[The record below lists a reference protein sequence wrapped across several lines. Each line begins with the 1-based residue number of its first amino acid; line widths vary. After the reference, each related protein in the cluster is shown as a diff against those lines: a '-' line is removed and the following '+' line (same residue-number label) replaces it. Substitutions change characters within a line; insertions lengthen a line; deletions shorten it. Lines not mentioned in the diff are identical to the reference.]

1 MAKNHRFNHFSIRWL
16 VSFMILWGIIG
27 GISIAN
33 SLVPET
39 WFSSAWAQAKKKG
52 TSSSRATASGG
63 SQANYPYQELWN
75 EAERLEKAGDFAGAV
90 KALEQAQTTLG
101 KSYFYTGLNHL
112 KMGTTYYLW
121 GRCDEALKHCDEAMN
136 LLQGRG
142 GKEVRGVVDLPPL
155 IRSCLLC
162 KARAYEKK
170 GDFENAIAQHEAM
183 TKAGQ
188 DQSAEINRLKQ
199 TISHRKESE
208 EKKQLALQKANEAEQ
223 QGQRTEAF
231 HYYMTAVNSGDS
243 FQLATLEKIVVLYQK
258 LDSPPPIS
266 EEARKHA
273 AFASFAVKE
282 AKDNNGYQRA
292 LAEYHRA
299 IRLAPWWPD
308 LYVNS
313 ALLFEQMGDYQAAFN
328 LLKIYFV
335 AAPDAPDREQ
345 MKTKLYELE
354 FKAEQGKK

>member
-1 MAKNHRFNHFSIRWL
+1 MVKNHSFNHFFIRWL
-16 VSFMILWGIIG
+16 LSFMITWGIIG

-39 WFSSAWAQAKKKG
+39 WLSSAWAQAKKKA
-52 TSSSRATASGG
+52 TSSSRETASGG

-90 KALEQAQTTLG
+90 KALEQAQITLKG
-101 KSYFYTGLNHL
+101 SYLYTGFNHL

-121 GRCDEALKHCDEAMN
+121 GRCDEALKHCEEAKN

-142 GKEVRGVVDLPPL
+142 GKEARGVVDLPPL

-170 GDFENAIAQHEAM
+170 GDFEKAIAEHEAM

-199 TISHRKESE
+199 TISYRKESE

-223 QGQRTEAF
+223 HGQRAEAF
-231 HYYMTAVNSGDS
+231 NHYMTAVNSGDS
-243 FQLATLEKIVVLYQK
+243 FQLATLEKIIALHQK

-282 AKDNNGYQRA
+282 AKDSNGYQKA
-292 LAEYHRA
+292 LFEYHRA
-299 IRLAPWWPD
+299 IRLAPWWAD
-308 LYVNS
+308 LYVNA
-313 ALLFEQMGDYQAAFN
+313 ALLFEQMGDSQAAFD

-354 FKAEQGKK
+354 FKAQQAKR

>member
-1 MAKNHRFNHFSIRWL
+1 MIQIRRFNHFSIRRL
-16 VSFMILWGIIG
+16 LSFMFIWGIIG

-33 SLVPET
+33 PWVPET
-39 WFSSAWAQAKKKG
+39 WVSPAWAQAKKKA
-52 TSSSRATASGG
+52 TSSSRETASGG
-63 SQANYPYQELWN
+63 SGANYPYQELWN

-90 KALEQAQTTLG
+90 KALEQAQTTLKG
-101 KSYFYTGLNHL
+101 SYFYTGLNHL

-121 GRCDEALKHCDEAMN
+121 GRCDEALKYCDEAMN

-170 GDFENAIAQHEAM
+170 GDFEKAIAQHEAM

-199 TISHRKESE
+199 TIAYRKESE

-223 QGQRTEAF
+223 QGQYKEAF
-231 HYYMTAVNSGDS
+231 QLYLTALNTGDS
-243 FQLATLEKIVVLYQK
+243 FQFTTVEKIIVLHQK
-258 LDSPPPIS
+258 LDPLPPIS

-282 AKDNNGYQRA
+282 AKDNKGYERA
-292 LAEYHRA
+292 ISEYISA
-299 IRLAPWWPD
+299 IRLSPWWSDPY
-308 LYVNS
+308 LNT
-313 ALLFEQMGDYQAAFN
+313 ALLFEQLGDHQSAYAF
-328 LLKIYFV
+328 LKTYFV
-335 AAPDAPDREQ
+335 AAPNAPDRERLT
-345 MKTKLYELE
+345 TKLYELE
-354 FKAEQGKK
+354 FKAKQGKK

>member
-1 MAKNHRFNHFSIRWL
+1 MIQNHRFNHFSIRWL
-16 VSFMILWGIIG
+16 VSFIITWGIIG
-27 GISIAN
+27 GISIPS

-39 WFSSAWAQAKKKG
+39 WVSPAWAQKKKA
-52 TSSSRATASGG
+52 TSSSRGTTAGG
-63 SQANYPYQELWN
+63 SQTNYPYQELWN
-75 EAERLEKAGDFAGAV
+75 EAEQLEKAGDYAGAV
-90 KALEQAQTTLG
+90 KAIEQAQNILKG
-101 KSYFYTGLNHL
+101 SYFYTGLNHL
-112 KMGTTYYLW
+112 KMGRTYYAW
-121 GRCDEALKHCDEAMN
+121 GRYDEALKHCEESMS

-142 GKEVRGVVDLPPL
+142 AKEVRGIVEIPPL
-155 IRSCLLC
+155 LRSCLLC

-170 GDFENAIAQHEAM
+170 GDFEKAIAEHEAM

-199 TISHRKESE
+199 IIAYRKESE
-208 EKKQLALQKANEAEQ
+208 EKKQLVLQKANEAEQ

-231 HYYMTAVNSGDS
+231 HHYMTAVNSGDS
-243 FQLATLEKIVVLYQK
+243 FQLATLEKIIVLYQK